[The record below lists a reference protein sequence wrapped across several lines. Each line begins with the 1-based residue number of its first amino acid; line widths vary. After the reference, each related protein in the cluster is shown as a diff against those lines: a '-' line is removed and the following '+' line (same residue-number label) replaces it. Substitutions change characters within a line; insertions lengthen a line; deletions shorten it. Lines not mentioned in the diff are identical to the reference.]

1 MREYGTLVKNLA
13 IARAAIEQVRAQL
26 ACQGNQGI
34 SGLVMQP
41 VWPTIEFPPQGWG
54 VRIGLPAE
62 MPAKPAP
69 MMMTS
74 VSVTVP
80 ALAEQALDFRRMR
93 IGGRGVTSVQKSGPD
108 GLAMDI
114 ADHSD

>member
-1 MREYGTLVKNLA
+1 
-13 IARAAIEQVRAQL
+13 
-26 ACQGNQGI
+26 
-34 SGLVMQP
+34 
-41 VWPTIEFPPQGWG
+41 
-54 VRIGLPAE
+54 

-93 IGGRGVTSVQKSGPD
+93 IGGRGMMSVQKSGPD